1 MYLNDGAT
9 IVLCG
14 SFANIGYP
22 LIVLFPEI
30 VQLLLP
36 MLNLSSRYFSF
47 SINEIS
53 GSFSFKY
60 FLTKYSFLNSIGF
73 LNALYNFKIL
83 LSRSF
88 SVIFSSSFKSGS
100 FG

>member
-53 GSFSFKY
+53 YVSPLWTYKL
-60 FLTKYSFLNSIGF
+60 LT
-73 LNALYNFKIL
+73 L
-83 LSRSF
+83 LSVLMIVGELFAFLS
-88 SVIFSSSFKSGS
+88 
-100 FG
+100 

>member
-47 SINEIS
+47 SINI
-53 GSFSFKY
+53 
-60 FLTKYSFLNSIGF
+60 LTMKEVHIKHCHLNSFQFEGVDCI
-73 LNALYNFKIL
+73 
-83 LSRSF
+83 
-88 SVIFSSSFKSGS
+88 
-100 FG
+100 